1 MLTPEVDV
9 LVPGAWSSDGLA
21 ATLASLASQRYPAF
35 SIVAARPP
43 TAAAVTPIA
52 DICAIL
58 EVRGHAVRMTDLP
71 AGLTPSGRRQALL
84 DAATAPYVLVVEDDI
99 FLEPDLLGRMVA
111 AIRTTRCGL
120 VGSAPVDLRFR
131 AEHRPSEQAIEFWDG
146 PVRPEEIGVGSRAW
160 ARRRVHRGANLEH
173 LRERLPRTRDRL
185 YRIADIRGC
194 VLYDRN
200 ALRAAGGFV
209 AVGRHRDQVPLSVE
223 ASAQLRV
230 IARDG
235 GAGLF
240 PSGTYR
246 LTHGRAGVSIDA
258 APSEEPSGDGPH
270 PATGR
275 APRRHRR
282 LRGASPARRM
292 TGRRQIKAPGRS
304 HRHEAARPAGGGRD
318 R

>member
-1 MLTPEVDV
+1 VFPPKVDV
-9 LVPGAWSSDGLA
+9 VVPGAWSSDGLA

-35 SIVAARPP
+35 SVVSARPP
-43 TAAAVTPIA
+43 TEPAGSPIP

-58 EVRGHAVRMTDLP
+58 EARGHAVRIADLP
-71 AGLTPSGRRQALL
+71 PGLTSGQRRQMFLE
-84 DAATAPYVLVVEDDI
+84 DAKAPYVLVVDDDV

-120 VGSAPVDLRFR
+120 VGSAAVDLRYR
-131 AEHRPSEQAIEFWDG
+131 SEHRPSEQVIEFWDG

-194 VLYDRN
+194 VLYDVA
-200 ALRAAGGFV
+200 ALRAAGGF
-209 AVGRHRDQVPLSVE
+209 APIDRGRRAAPVSLE

-230 IARDG
+230 LARNG

-246 LTHGRAGVSIDA
+246 LTSARGRTGGRRDA
-258 APSEEPSGDGPH
+258 LNGSSRDRDGGRWIRRTHLRRRGAAEPGQAPGDRQM
-270 PATGR
+270 R
-275 APRRHRR
+275 APGH
-282 LRGASPARRM
+282 P
-292 TGRRQIKAPGRS
+292 
-304 HRHEAARPAGGGRD
+304 HRHVARRPAGGRRD
-318 R
+318 A